1 MAYVSYKDLP
11 LYFGATS
18 NGVSPTA
25 PNEGEA
31 SSFMAQATQVQLNYT
46 PTVQQSRLLGQAAT
60 KNSFALAGPPS
71 STLSFSCYL
80 KPGEFTPTGTNT
92 ANNTLSLTGNN
103 TVAIRLG
110 DASSGF
116 LLPCCALTSFSY
128 SLVPFQPV
136 VVNCEFALLNNPTEG
151 RLIVGQADIGPSTG
165 SDYTDYA
172 HGAYSTCDAVDNI
185 TDLGI
190 LESVQY
196 QFACQRLAQYNLG
209 STTLSSLETVSME
222 QSLTVQGDQIE
233 DLVPSGGENV
243 AAILNTIKNPDG
255 TTIMTSQVEGRMIAE
270 NVSVTAGDFARGS
283 MTISQPML

>member
-25 PNEGEA
+25 PSEGEA
-31 SSFMAQATQVQLNYT
+31 NSFMAQATQVQLNYT

-80 KPGEFTPTGTNT
+80 KPGEFTPTGTNAST
-92 ANNTLSLTGNN
+92 NTHSLTGNN
-103 TVAIRLG
+103 TVSIRLG
-110 DASSGF
+110 DASAGF

-136 VVNCEFALLNNPTEG
+136 IVNCEFALLNNPTAG
-151 RLIVGQADIGPSTG
+151 RLIAGQADAGPST
-165 SDYTDYA
+165 SNDYTDYA
-172 HGAYSTCDAVDNI
+172 HGAYSTCDAVSKI

-209 STTLSSLETVSME
+209 SQTLSSLETVSME
-222 QSLTVQGDQIE
+222 QSLTVQGDHIE
-233 DLVPSGGENV
+233 DIVPEGGENV

-270 NVSVTAGDFARGS
+270 NVSVTAGDFARGA